1 MTKRELE
8 GMIRDILDDRAVRL
22 ESNPA
27 DREAALVKL
36 LAERVHHL
44 YLDAETEVYDAGYRD
59 GYNEGESTGYSNGY
73 DAGRFRYRA

>member
-36 LAERVHHL
+36 LAERVHRL

-59 GYNEGESTGYSNGY
+59 GYNEGE
-73 DAGRFRYRA
+73 FRYRA